1 MKTHYDKRPKAG
13 QQTMKVR
20 ETVYEYIVAEAEKA
34 TRTPPG
40 MMEHMQ
46 KLHAAIKEIFGHDDI
61 ERVVTKIR
69 EWQKKAEGK

>member
-1 MKTHYDKRPKAG
+1 
-13 QQTMKVR
+13 MKVR
-20 ETVYEYIVAEAEKA
+20 EPVYAYVLAEAEKT

-61 ERVVTKIR
+61 GQIVSKIR
-69 EWQKKAEGK
+69 EWKKKAEGK

>member
-1 MKTHYDKRPKAG
+1 MSYAKKPKVG

-20 ETVYEYIVAEAEKA
+20 EAVYDYIVAEAGKT

-61 ERVVTKIR
+61 EMVVEKIR
-69 EWQKKAEGK
+69 QWQKKAEGK